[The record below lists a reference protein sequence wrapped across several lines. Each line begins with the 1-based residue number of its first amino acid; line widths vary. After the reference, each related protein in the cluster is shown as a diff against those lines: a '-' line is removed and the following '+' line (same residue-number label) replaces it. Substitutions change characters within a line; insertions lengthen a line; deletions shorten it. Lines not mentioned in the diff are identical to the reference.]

1 MTLEEKLGK
10 IGLSEIERERAIRLF
25 APALSMLDD
34 SFVEVLSFLKE
45 IGIEIK
51 YARDIKL
58 LTVPMNEIQK
68 KYNLLKDISEI
79 ELLQKEPK
87 TIAMNVISI
96 IKRIQYCI
104 QNNIEYKVDGKYAD
118 FILNEGLFNEMVA
131 QKKNIAPEPLS
142 MSATI
147 DSDPNNELTS
157 ILKEKDNLAKLRE
170 ELEKFSMP
178 ILDELEANFGGRAA
192 WSF

>member
-192 WSF
+192 

>member
-34 SFVEVLSFLKE
+34 SFIEVLSYLKE

-131 QKKNIAPEPLS
+131 QKKNIEPEPLS

-157 ILKEKDNLAKLRE
+157 ILQEKDNLAKLRE

-178 ILDELEANFGGRAA
+178 MLDELEANLGGRAA
-192 WSF
+192 